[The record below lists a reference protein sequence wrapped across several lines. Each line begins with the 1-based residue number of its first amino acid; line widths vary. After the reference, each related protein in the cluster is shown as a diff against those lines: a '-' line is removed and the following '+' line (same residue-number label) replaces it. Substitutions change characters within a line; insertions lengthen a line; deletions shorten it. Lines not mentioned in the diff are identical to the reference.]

1 MPIILVDG
9 KPTQVDFVEYAR
21 DGKTFADR
29 EYEKWL
35 KERDKQKENH
45 NVVHDTYSKQ
55 PKQVGS

>member
-35 KERDKQKENH
+35 KERDKQKETNE
-45 NVVHDTYSKQ
+45 NVQSK
-55 PKQVGS
+55 PNRMD